1 MIFFLDLQS
10 HDFHPSSK
18 NLKEV
23 KEGKKNDF
31 NQLQVEIVQPIK
43 KTKDFVVVV
52 IPLFCFSVFLLFPNR
67 TVNKSV
73 YLIIVDLN
81 KDQ

>member
-1 MIFFLDLQS
+1 MYWRKLSSFLNIAKGGQ
-10 HDFHPSSK
+10 FGKSK
-18 NLKEV
+18 R
-23 KEGKKNDF
+23 GKKNDF

-73 YLIIVDLN
+73 SLIMVDLN